1 MHSVGIK
8 LRMSAAVRFC
18 SYPSV
23 IGLCSSQLIKSV
35 RRGQCTLCI
44 LPAGRFRHLPVIE
57 DGEVVALLDITK
69 CLYDAIAR
77 MEKAMEKGHAIAA
90 AMEGMGNAQSEWGG
104 ASGRHKAACLRLSC

>member
-1 MHSVGIK
+1 MHYRTW
-8 LRMSAAVRFC
+8 LHA
-18 SYPSV
+18 
-23 IGLCSSQLIKSV
+23 
-35 RRGQCTLCI
+35 
-44 LPAGRFRHLPVIE
+44 AGRFRHLPVIE

-104 ASGRHKAACLRLSC
+104 ERKNSVPQLSVTVQL